1 LIRDDHV
8 LVFFFFKTPSF
19 LIKKIPILPI
29 YLFFFFFKYTKYKIN
44 GTNIKQEEV
53 KIIFQNIFYLKY
65 IIIFFI
71 FSIKIL
77 KQLKNTEN
85 INLKLIVF
93 KKKRSQKTQ
102 NTMADGVISYKD

>member
-29 YLFFFFFKYTKYKIN
+29 YLFFFFKYTKYKIN

-65 IIIFFI
+65 IKIIFFI

-93 KKKRSQKTQ
+93 EKKRSQKTQ